1 MTGWVPIV
9 SFVLALGGT
18 FWLQKNYVGPKDYP
32 NERSLHVKPVPRT
45 GGVAVVFA
53 MAIGAML
60 GNYDEKLIL
69 VGLTVSLA
77 AISFLDDL
85 FHLPIVV
92 RLAAHVFCVV
102 AAINWLPSALNS
114 WEFVL
119 IALALTWL
127 TNLYNF
133 MDGAD
138 GLAAGMT
145 GIGFSA
151 YASAALLAGHSHFA
165 TLSFSISAAALGFLL
180 FNFHPARI
188 FLGDV
193 GSISLGFLAGICGF
207 YGWQA
212 AIWPAWFPVL
222 VFSPFIVDASLTLVK
237 RLLRGEKIWQAHS
250 QHYYQKLVHSGLGQR
265 KMALFEYL
273 LMLIVAI
280 TSVIS
285 LQLTPP
291 WQTLFIAF
299 WVSIYLILI
308 FRLDKYFRTR
318 HVKPAPPSI

>member
-1 MTGWVPIV
+1 MIAWVP
-9 SFVLALGGT
+9 VLAFLIALGGT
-18 FWLQKNYVGPKDYP
+18 FWLQKKYVGPKDYP
-32 NERSLHVKPVPRT
+32 NERSLHVNPVPRT
-45 GGVAVVFA
+45 GGVAVVC
-53 MAIGAML
+53 AIAISAML
-60 GNYDEKLIL
+60 GDYDEKLIL
-69 VGLTVSLA
+69 VGLTLALA

-85 FHLPIVV
+85 FHLPIFL
-92 RLAAHVFCVV
+92 RLAIHVLAVL
-102 AAINWLPSALNS
+102 AAIIWSPVALDG
-114 WEFVL
+114 WAFVFL
-119 IALALTWL
+119 ALALTWL

-145 GIGFSA
+145 VIGFGA

-165 TLSFSISAAALGFLL
+165 TLNFAVSAAALGFLL

-193 GSISLGFLAGICGF
+193 GSIPLGFLAGVCGF
-207 YGWQA
+207 YGWQTD
-212 AIWPAWFPVL
+212 IWPAWFPVL
-222 VFSPFIVDASLTLVK
+222 VYSPFIVDASLTLLK
-237 RLLRGEKIWQAHS
+237 RLLRGEKIWHAHS

-291 WQTLFIAF
+291 WKILFIAF
-299 WVSIYLILI
+299 WASIYLILI
-308 FRLDKYFRTR
+308 FRLDIYFRTR
-318 HVKPAPPSI
+318 HAKPAPPSI

>member
-9 SFVLALGGT
+9 SFAVALGGT
-18 FWLQKNYVGPKDYP
+18 FWLQKKYVGPKDYP

-45 GGVAVVFA
+45 GGIAVVFA
-53 MAIGAML
+53 VAISGML
-60 GNYDEKLIL
+60 GHYDEKLIL
-69 VGLTVSLA
+69 VGLTLALA

-85 FHLPIVV
+85 FHLPILL
-92 RLAAHVFCVV
+92 RLAAHVFSVV
-102 AAINWLPSALNS
+102 AAIIWSPIALS
-114 WEFVL
+114 GWEFVL
-119 IALALTWL
+119 LALALTWL

-145 GIGFSA
+145 IIGFST

-165 TLSFSISAAALGFLL
+165 TLNFSISAAALGFLL
-180 FNFHPARI
+180 LNFHPAKI

-193 GSISLGFLAGICGF
+193 GSIPLGFLAGVSGF
-207 YGWQA
+207 YGWQT

-222 VFSPFIVDASLTLVK
+222 VFSPFIVDASFTLVK
-237 RLLRGEKIWQAHS
+237 RLLRREKIWQAHS

-285 LQLTPP
+285 LLLTPP

-299 WVSIYLILI
+299 WASIYLILI
-308 FRLDKYFRTR
+308 LRLDKYFRTQ